1 MPREEWD
8 NAYKPN
14 FLFFDLTEWV
24 TSDQMTDKEKKDH
37 PKYETVGGYLKILEY
52 KEAFKKS
59 WDKADPKDRIKIKD
73 LPGFDAEIFFQISG
87 INLNK

>member
-1 MPREEWD
+1 M
-8 NAYKPN
+8 
-14 FLFFDLTEWV
+14 FFDLTEWI
-24 TSDQMTDKEKKDH
+24 SPDQMTDKEKKDH
-37 PKYETVGGYLKILEY
+37 PEHKTAVGYLKTLKY

-59 WDKADPKDRIKIKD
+59 WDNADPKDRIKIKD